1 MEHSGLATMLGAAW
15 QAVMASPYLLAA
27 TGRNQT
33 GEPRVL
39 TTPLVRGT
47 GIAKVG
53 DSAC

>member
-1 MEHSGLATMLGAAW
+1 MIGAAW
-15 QAVMASPYLLAA
+15 QAVMVSPDPPAV

-47 GIAKVG
+47 GIAEVG